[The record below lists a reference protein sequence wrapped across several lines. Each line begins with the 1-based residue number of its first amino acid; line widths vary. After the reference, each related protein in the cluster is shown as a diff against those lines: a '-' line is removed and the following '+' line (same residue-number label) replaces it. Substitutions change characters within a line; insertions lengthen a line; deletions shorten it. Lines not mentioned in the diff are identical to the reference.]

1 MRYML
6 LICTDPTG
14 EPEAPSDVSIEEW
27 VAETDGSGERVVGER
42 LPAETA
48 KVVRRRGD
56 RVEITDGPFAETKE
70 QIAGFDLIEADS
82 LERALE
88 IASRH
93 PMARGG
99 LVEVRQFYSED

>member
-14 EPEAPSDVSIEEW
+14 EQEAAGDVSIDQW
-27 VAETDGSGERVVGER
+27 VAETDGSGERLLGER

-56 RVEITDGPFAETKE
+56 SLFVTDGPFAESKE
-70 QIAGFDLIEADS
+70 QIAGFDLIEAES
-82 LERALE
+82 LDRALE
-88 IASRH
+88 IAARH

-99 LVEVRQFYSED
+99 LVEVRQFYTEE

>member
-14 EPEAPSDVSIEEW
+14 EPEETADVPIDQWVEE
-27 VAETDGSGERVVGER
+27 VEASGERIVGER

-48 KVVRRRGD
+48 KVVRRRGN
-56 RVEITDGPFAETKE
+56 RVLITDGPFAESRE
-70 QIAGFDLIEADS
+70 QIAGFDLIEAES
-82 LERALE
+82 LDRALE
-88 IASRH
+88 IAARH

-99 LVEVRQFYSED
+99 LVEVRQFYTE

>member
-14 EPEAPSDVSIEEW
+14 ESEAPGDVPIEQW
-27 VAETDGSGERVVGER
+27 VEETDGSGERIIGER
-42 LPAETA
+42 LPGENA

-56 RVEITDGPFAETKE
+56 RVIVTDGPFAETKE
-70 QIAGFDLIEADS
+70 QLAGFDVIEAAS

-88 IASRH
+88 IAARH

-99 LVEVRQFYSED
+99 LVEVRPYYAE

>member
-14 EPEAPSDVSIEEW
+14 EPEESADVPIDQW
-27 VAETDGSGERVVGER
+27 VDEVTASGERTDGER
-42 LPAETA
+42 LPVETA

-56 RVEITDGPFAETKE
+56 RVLITDGPFAESKE

-82 LERALE
+82 LDRALE
-88 IASRH
+88 IAARH
-93 PMARGG
+93 PMARAG
-99 LVEVRQFYSED
+99 LVEVRQFFTE

>member
-6 LICTDPTG
+6 LICTDPTA
-14 EPEAPSDVSIEEW
+14 EPEAPGDLPIDDW
-27 VAETDGSGERVVGER
+27 VAETDGSGERIMGER

-56 RVEITDGPFAETKE
+56 RVLITDGPFAESKE
-70 QIAGFDLIEADS
+70 QIAGFDLIEAES
-82 LERALE
+82 LDRALE
-88 IASRH
+88 IAARH

-99 LVEVRQFYSED
+99 LVEVRQFYTE

>member
-1 MRYML
+1 MRYLL

-14 EPEAPSDVSIEEW
+14 EDDAPGDLTIDEW
-27 VAETDGSGERVVGER
+27 VAETDGSGERIVGER
-42 LPAETA
+42 LPVETA

-56 RVEITDGPFAETKE
+56 RVHVTDGPFAESKE

-88 IASRH
+88 IAARH
-93 PMARGG
+93 PMARAG
-99 LVEVRQFYSED
+99 LVEVRQFYAW

>member
-14 EPEAPSDVSIEEW
+14 EPEESADVPIDQW
-27 VAETDGSGERVVGER
+27 VDELTASGERTDGER
-42 LPAETA
+42 LPVETA

-56 RVEITDGPFAETKE
+56 RVLITDGPFAESKE

-82 LERALE
+82 LDRALE
-88 IASRH
+88 IAARH
-93 PMARGG
+93 PMARAG
-99 LVEVRQFYSED
+99 LVEVRQFFTE